1 MLDGFLLLKL
11 LPGFLEL
18 GLKLVSVFSL
28 WATSLSTSA
37 SWICEDWGQQMLV
50 LLKILI
56 LAAKGPFAT
65 FKIFTAES
73 LDSHLPLLKE
83 NAEAGNAEIVL

>member
-1 MLDGFLLLKL
+1 MLL
-11 LPGFLEL
+11 
-18 GLKLVSVFSL
+18 
-28 WATSLSTSA
+28 
-37 SWICEDWGQQMLV
+37 

-56 LAAKGPFAT
+56 LAAKGAFAT

-83 NAEAGNAEIVL
+83 NAEAGDTEIVL